1 MASGISGRPDLL
13 LPWLDRLAGQWPDR
27 VALILPEGNETF
39 TYRDLQ
45 RRANAA
51 AAWLSER
58 GVGRGDRVAALL
70 HNGVTLIDLI
80 FACGRLGAI
89 LAPLSWRLSPR
100 ELAELVSDLEPSL
113 ILTEPELSDL
123 AQAASGQV
131 PVTILTNGPAS
142 ANELTANQPLPP
154 STACMADPWIILFT
168 GGTTGTAKGALLTH
182 GSITWNAI
190 NTAVS
195 WGLAPSDI
203 APIFTPMFHTGG
215 INVFTLPLLLLGAQ
229 VILPRRFDPA
239 AALRTLI
246 DRRPSLLFMVPTM
259 FGQVA
264 AQPGFAEADLSSIR
278 WAISGGA
285 PLPGPVFAQWSP
297 KVRIF
302 KQGYGLTEVGP
313 NNFATAD
320 ADARR
325 LQGRTV
331 GRLTQFARAR
341 IVDSAGNEVEDGEP
355 GELLLAGP
363 HVCAGYWRRP
373 EDTAAAIRDGWF
385 HTGDLARRDPE
396 GFHYI
401 VDRKKDLIITGG
413 ENVYPTEV
421 EAALHEHPAV
431 REAAVIGVPD
441 PVWGEAVTAVVA
453 LHAGQAETA
462 EGLCEYLRERLAR

>member
-1 MASGISGRPDLL
+1 M
-13 LPWLDRLAGQWPDR
+13 
-27 VALILPEGNETF
+27 
-39 TYRDLQ
+39 
-45 RRANAA
+45 
-51 AAWLSER
+51 
-58 GVGRGDRVAALL
+58 
-70 HNGVTLIDLI
+70 
-80 FACGRLGAI
+80 
-89 LAPLSWRLSPR
+89 
-100 ELAELVSDLEPSL
+100 
-113 ILTEPELSDL
+113 
-123 AQAASGQV
+123 
-131 PVTILTNGPAS
+131 
-142 ANELTANQPLPP
+142 
-154 STACMADPWIILFT
+154 
-168 GGTTGTAKGALLTH
+168 
-182 GSITWNAI
+182 
-190 NTAVS
+190 
-195 WGLAPSDI
+195 
-203 APIFTPMFHTGG
+203 
-215 INVFTLPLLLLGAQ
+215 
-229 VILPRRFDPA
+229 
-239 AALRTLI
+239 
-246 DRRPSLLFMVPTM
+246 
-259 FGQVA
+259 
-264 AQPGFAEADLSSIR
+264 
-278 WAISGGA
+278 
-285 PLPGPVFAQWSP
+285 
-297 KVRIF
+297 RIF

-441 PVWGEAVTAVVA
+441 SVWGEAVTAVVA

-462 EGLCEYLRERLAR
+462 EGLCEYLRERLARYKVPKRIVFTDDLPKTAAGKVSRKDARSLVE